1 MQAGERQ
8 LHLRLHARRPQ
19 QMASPRPTGQVVQ
32 QHGLAHA
39 GIPAQHQ
46 HFALAGPDRVH
57 EPVQQ
62 TALAVPVG

>member
-8 LHLRLHARRPQ
+8 LHLRLHTCRPQ
-19 QMASPRPTGQVVQ
+19 QVASVDPPDQVVQ

-39 GIPAQHQ
+39 GLPAQHQ
-46 HFALAGPDRVH
+46 HLALAGPDRVH

-62 TALAVPVG
+62 PAFAVPVG